1 MTAAGVPRGGTDRR
15 ASTLHRLLLRWY
27 RKHGRPLPWR
37 IEGDPYRVL
46 VSEIMLQQTQVARVL
61 PVFDAWMER
70 FPDPAALAAASKRD
84 VLLAWAGLGYNR
96 RALHL
101 HEAARILT
109 LEHAGRVPDDIEA
122 LRRLPGVGRYTAHA
136 LACFAF
142 RKRAAVVDVNVRRI
156 FSRLSVR
163 RSDRHD
169 LMQEKDSWTLA
180 ELWLPARAY
189 YDWNQ
194 ALMDLGAMVCTAS
207 SPSCGECPLRGVCPS
222 AGRIGATPR
231 SGRGDGT
238 VPRRIHRGRV
248 LALLRSY
255 PGHSAPLLEVGR
267 SLVEDFSV
275 LHIPWLMDIVA
286 TLQKDGLIEA
296 WKHGVSFVIKA
307 EETLPS
313 TRACS
318 TIQIRLPE

>member
-1 MTAAGVPRGGTDRR
+1 MTAAGVPRGGTDKR

-61 PVFDAWMER
+61 PIFDAWMER
-70 FPDPAALAAASKRD
+70 FPDPTTLAAASKRD

-101 HEAARILT
+101 HEAARIIT
-109 LEHAGRVPDDIEA
+109 QEHAGRLPDDIEA
-122 LRRLPGVGRYTAHA
+122 LRLLPGVGRYTAHA

-142 RKRAAVVDVNVRRI
+142 RRRAAVVDVNVRRI
-156 FSRLSVR
+156 FSRLAAQRNGSR
-163 RSDRHD
+163 D
-169 LMQEKDSWTLA
+169 LMPEKDSWTLA
-180 ELWLPARAY
+180 EQWLPASAY

-194 ALMDLGAMVCTAS
+194 ALMDLGALVCTAS
-207 SPSCGECPLRGVCPS
+207 SPACGGCPLNSVCPS
-222 AGRIGATPR
+222 AGRIGSAPR
-231 SGRGDGT
+231 AGHGGST

-248 LALLRSY
+248 LALLRAR
-255 PGHSAPLLEVGR
+255 PEHSAPLLEIGR
-267 SLVEDFSV
+267 ALVADFSS
-275 LHIPWLMDIVA
+275 LNIPWLIDIA
-286 TLQKDGLIEA
+286 STLQRDGLIEA
-296 WKHGVSFVIKA
+296 WKNGVPFEFNAVSI
-307 EETLPS
+307 PS

-318 TIQIRLPE
+318 TILLRLPE